1 MATAGDVIVSL
12 ALAVEDTSAMA
23 GAGITVG
30 TITATITDIGAADM
44 TNATSIM
51 DMATMA
57 MGIAIMTAAADMI
70 AAMAGITVVVTDT
83 DSC

>member
-1 MATAGDVIVSL
+1 MATAGDVIVSS

-44 TNATSIM
+44 MNATSIM
-51 DMATMA
+51 DMANMA
-57 MGIAIMTAAADMI
+57 VDIAATAADMV
-70 AAMAGITVVVTDT
+70 GITAEGMDT
-83 DSC
+83 DSY